1 MPWLTPGFSGTSGL
15 NSGLPGGGDPGGSLR
30 IANCNFQLLIE
41 DVLTGV
47 FYALSGGEIQVG
59 LIKHDVVFETGS
71 STTLF
76 IPGPTSFSPFT
87 LSRGFADYVNL
98 YNWLMAAS
106 NGDIIR
112 ARRNGTIKMHRNAT
126 SDDVQQGIA
135 SSVGEWVPVLQ
146 WNFDNAWP
154 TKLESFGSFLND
166 GTTTA
171 IARVSL
177 TLVAESI
184 SYERITV

>member
-1 MPWLTPGFSGTSGL
+1 MAWLTPGFSGAFGL
-15 NSGLPGGGDPGGSLR
+15 ESGLPGGGDPGGSLR

-47 FYALSGGEIQVG
+47 FYSLSGGEIEVG
-59 LIKHDVVFETGS
+59 LIKHDVVFESGS
-71 STTLF
+71 SSTLF

-126 SDDVQQGIA
+126 SEDVDNRIA
-135 SSVGEWVPVLQ
+135 TKVGEWVPVLQ
-146 WNFDNAWP
+146 WHFDKAWP
-154 TKLESFGSFLND
+154 TKLASFGSFLND

-171 IARVSL
+171 IARVSV

>member
-1 MPWLTPGFSGTSGL
+1 MPWLRPGFSGTTGL
-15 NSGLPGGGDPGGSLR
+15 DSSLPGGGDPGGSLR

-41 DVLTGV
+41 DVLRGV
-47 FYALSGGEIQVG
+47 FYSLSGGEIEVG
-59 LIKHDVVFETGS
+59 LIKHDIVFESGS

-87 LSRGFADYVNL
+87 LSRGFADYGHL
-98 YNWLMAAS
+98 FNWLMAGS

-126 SDDVQQGIA
+126 QDDVDAGQA
-135 SSVGEWVPVLQ
+135 NSVGEWIPVLQ
-146 WNFDNAWP
+146 WHFDNAWP
-154 TKLESFGSFLND
+154 TKVASFGSFLND

-171 IARVSL
+171 IARGSL

-184 SYERITV
+184 SYEALRP